1 MKLHELT
8 PAAGATKPAY
18 RKGRGAGSG
27 NGKTAGR
34 GHKGQWARS
43 GGGVRPGFE
52 GGQMPLARRLPKRG
66 FHNIFG
72 TTYAPVNVSALEK
85 FEDGAEVTAEILCN
99 AGIVK
104 NALDG
109 IKILGTGTLTKKL
122 TVKAAAFSAS
132 AKEKIEAAG
141 GKARWFKVFQ
151 TLKNAWSMPE
161 LRKKMLYTLF
171 IILIFRFGSCIPVP
185 FIDTTLLSQYFEQAS
200 VNGSMLGYLD
210 MFTGGGLSRATIFAM
225 SITPYINAS
234 IILQL
239 LTVAIPALE
248 RMVKD
253 GGEEGREKIAS
264 WTRYLGV
271 LLGLLQGLS
280 YYALLRNGF
289 GGKTMLSNTGALA
302 AVTII
307 VTFTAGTALIM
318 WMGEHITQKGIGNGI
333 SIILFAG
340 IVSRGPS
347 LMRTLVN
354 LFQTG
359 TSGIVSGIAM
369 IIVGLAIVVF
379 IVYMS
384 NAERRIPVQYAKRVV
399 GRKMYGGQSTHL
411 PIKVNASGVMPIIF
425 ASSILSLPQTIS
437 MFWHP
442 ESGSVGA
449 HILNLFSQTS
459 VFYIVLYALLI
470 LAFAYFYASIQFN
483 PIEIANNLKKNGGF
497 IPGFRPGKPTSDF
510 ITKALG
516 KVTFVGA
523 LFLAVVALLPLI
535 VGAVNSSLSN
545 VALGGTSVIIVVGV
559 ALDTVKQMEA
569 QMLMRH
575 HKGFLE

>member
-1 MKLHELT
+1 M
-8 PAAGATKPAY
+8 
-18 RKGRGAGSG
+18 
-27 NGKTAGR
+27 
-34 GHKGQWARS
+34 
-43 GGGVRPGFE
+43 
-52 GGQMPLARRLPKRG
+52 
-66 FHNIFG
+66 
-72 TTYAPVNVSALEK
+72 
-85 FEDGAEVTAEILCN
+85 
-99 AGIVK
+99 
-104 NALDG
+104 
-109 IKILGTGTLTKKL
+109 
-122 TVKAAAFSAS
+122 
-132 AKEKIEAAG
+132 
-141 GKARWFKVFQ
+141 FQ
-151 TLKNAWSMPE
+151 TLKNAWHMPE
-161 LRKKMLYTLF
+161 LRKKILYTLF
-171 IILIFRFGSCIPVP
+171 ILLIFRFGSCIPVP
-185 FIDTTLLSQYFEQAS
+185 FIDTNLLAQYFEQAS
-200 VNGSMLGYLD
+200 VGGSMLGYLD
-210 MFTGGGLSRATIFAM
+210 MFTGGGLSSATIFAM

-253 GGEEGREKIAS
+253 GGEEGRKKIAS
-264 WTRYLGV
+264 WTRYLAV
-271 LLGLLQGLS
+271 ILGLLQGFS
-280 YYALLRNGF
+280 YYALLRSQGL
-289 GGKTMLSNTGALA
+289 LSNTGALA
-302 AVTII
+302 GAAII
-307 VTFTAGTALIM
+307 LTFTAGTALIM
-318 WMGEHITQKGIGNGI
+318 WLGEHITQNGIGNGI

-347 LMRTLVN
+347 LMRTLWN
-354 LFQTG
+354 LLQTG
-359 TSGIVSGIAM
+359 TQGIVSAVLMVVI
-369 IIVGLAIVVF
+369 GLAVVVF
-379 IVYMS
+379 IVFMS

-437 MFWHP
+437 MFWQP
-442 ESGSVGA
+442 ESGTVGY
-449 HILNLFSQTS
+449 HIMNLFSQS
-459 VFYIVLYALLI
+459 NPFYIVVYGLLI

-523 LFLAVVALLPLI
+523 IFLAIVAILPLI
-535 VGAVNSSLSN
+535 VGAISPTLSN

-559 ALDTVKQMEA
+559 ALDTVKQLEA

>member
-1 MKLHELT
+1 M
-8 PAAGATKPAY
+8 
-18 RKGRGAGSG
+18 
-27 NGKTAGR
+27 
-34 GHKGQWARS
+34 
-43 GGGVRPGFE
+43 
-52 GGQMPLARRLPKRG
+52 
-66 FHNIFG
+66 
-72 TTYAPVNVSALEK
+72 
-85 FEDGAEVTAEILCN
+85 
-99 AGIVK
+99 
-104 NALDG
+104 
-109 IKILGTGTLTKKL
+109 
-122 TVKAAAFSAS
+122 
-132 AKEKIEAAG
+132 
-141 GKARWFKVFQ
+141 FQ
-151 TLKNAWSMPE
+151 TLKNAWAMPE
-161 LRKKMLYTLF
+161 LRKKILYTLF

-185 FIDTTLLSQYFEQAS
+185 FIDTQLLAQYFEQAS
-200 VNGSMLGYLD
+200 TNGSMLGYLD
-210 MFTGGGLSRATIFAM
+210 MFSGGGLSRATIFAM

-253 GGEEGREKIAS
+253 GGEEGRKKIAS
-264 WTRYLGV
+264 WTRYVGV

-280 YYALLRNGF
+280 YYALLRNQGF
-289 GGKTMLSNTGALA
+289 LSDKGVLA

-307 VTFTAGTALIM
+307 MTFTAGTALIM

-347 LMRTLVN
+347 LMRTLGN

-359 TSGIVSGIAM
+359 TSGIVSAILM
-369 IIVGLAIVVF
+369 IIIGIFIVVF
-379 IVYMS
+379 IVFMS

-399 GRKMYGGQSTHL
+399 GRKMYGGQSTNL
-411 PIKVNASGVMPIIF
+411 PIKVNMSGVLPIIF
-425 ASSILSLPQTIS
+425 AQSIASLPATIVA
-437 MFWHP
+437 FTGT
-442 ESGSVGA
+442 SGSFWA
-449 HILNLFSQTS
+449 WMNKY
-459 VFYIVLYALLI
+459 VFDTKSAVYIVCYFLLI
-470 LAFAYFYASIQFN
+470 IAFSYFYATVQFN

-535 VGAVNSSLSN
+535 VGAVNSSLRN

>member
-1 MKLHELT
+1 
-8 PAAGATKPAY
+8 
-18 RKGRGAGSG
+18 
-27 NGKTAGR
+27 
-34 GHKGQWARS
+34 
-43 GGGVRPGFE
+43 
-52 GGQMPLARRLPKRG
+52 
-66 FHNIFG
+66 
-72 TTYAPVNVSALEK
+72 
-85 FEDGAEVTAEILCN
+85 
-99 AGIVK
+99 
-104 NALDG
+104 
-109 IKILGTGTLTKKL
+109 
-122 TVKAAAFSAS
+122 
-132 AKEKIEAAG
+132 
-141 GKARWFKVFQ
+141 
-151 TLKNAWSMPE
+151 MPE
-161 LRKKMLYTLF
+161 LRKKILYTLF

-185 FIDTTLLSQYFEQAS
+185 FIDTQLLAQYFEQAS
-200 VNGSMLGYLD
+200 TNGSMLGYLD
-210 MFTGGGLSRATIFAM
+210 MFSGGGLSRATIFAM

-253 GGEEGREKIAS
+253 GGEEGRKKIAS
-264 WTRYLGV
+264 WTRYVGV

-280 YYALLRNGF
+280 YYALLRNQGF
-289 GGKTMLSNTGALA
+289 LSDKGVLA

-307 VTFTAGTALIM
+307 MTFTAGTALIM

-359 TSGIVSGIAM
+359 TSGIVSAILM
-369 IIVGLAIVVF
+369 IIIGIFIVVF
-379 IVYMS
+379 IVFMS

>member
-1 MKLHELT
+1 M
-8 PAAGATKPAY
+8 
-18 RKGRGAGSG
+18 
-27 NGKTAGR
+27 
-34 GHKGQWARS
+34 
-43 GGGVRPGFE
+43 
-52 GGQMPLARRLPKRG
+52 
-66 FHNIFG
+66 
-72 TTYAPVNVSALEK
+72 
-85 FEDGAEVTAEILCN
+85 
-99 AGIVK
+99 
-104 NALDG
+104 
-109 IKILGTGTLTKKL
+109 
-122 TVKAAAFSAS
+122 
-132 AKEKIEAAG
+132 
-141 GKARWFKVFQ
+141 FQ
-151 TLKNAWSMPE
+151 TLKNAWAMPE
-161 LRKKMLYTLF
+161 LRKKILYTLF

-185 FIDTTLLSQYFEQAS
+185 FIDTQMLAKYFEQAS
-200 VNGSMLGYLD
+200 TNGSMLGYLD
-210 MFTGGGLSRATIFAM
+210 MFSGGGLSRATIFAM

-253 GGEEGREKIAS
+253 GGEEGRKKIAS
-264 WTRYLGV
+264 WTRYVGV

-280 YYALLRNGF
+280 YYALLRNQGF
-289 GGKTMLSNTGALA
+289 LSDKGVLA
-302 AVTII
+302 AVTI
-307 VTFTAGTALIM
+307 VMTFTAGTALIM

-347 LMRTLVN
+347 LMRTLGN

-359 TSGIVSGIAM
+359 TSGIVSAILM
-369 IIVGLAIVVF
+369 IIIGIFIVVF
-379 IVYMS
+379 IVFMS

-425 ASSILSLPQTIS
+425 ASSILALPQTVS
-437 MFWHP
+437 MFWQP
-442 ESGSVGA
+442 EAGTVGA
-449 HILNLFSQTS
+449 HILNLFSQRS
-459 VFYIVLYALLI
+459 VVYIVLYALLI

>member
-1 MKLHELT
+1 
-8 PAAGATKPAY
+8 
-18 RKGRGAGSG
+18 
-27 NGKTAGR
+27 
-34 GHKGQWARS
+34 
-43 GGGVRPGFE
+43 
-52 GGQMPLARRLPKRG
+52 
-66 FHNIFG
+66 
-72 TTYAPVNVSALEK
+72 
-85 FEDGAEVTAEILCN
+85 
-99 AGIVK
+99 
-104 NALDG
+104 
-109 IKILGTGTLTKKL
+109 
-122 TVKAAAFSAS
+122 
-132 AKEKIEAAG
+132 
-141 GKARWFKVFQ
+141 
-151 TLKNAWSMPE
+151 MPE
-161 LRKKMLYTLF
+161 LRKKILYTLF
-171 IILIFRFGSCIPVP
+171 ILLIFRFGSCIPVP
-185 FIDTTLLSQYFEQAS
+185 FINTTLLSEYFNQAA
-200 VNGSMLGYLD
+200 VGGSMLGYLD
-210 MFTGGGLSRATIFAM
+210 MFTGGGLSNATIFAM

-253 GGEEGREKIAS
+253 GGEEGRKKIAS
-264 WTRYLGV
+264 WTRYLAV
-271 LLGLLQGLS
+271 ILGLLQGFS
-280 YYALLRNGF
+280 YYALLRNQGF
-289 GGKTMLSNTGALA
+289 LSNTGALA
-302 AVTII
+302 GAAII
-307 VTFTAGTALIM
+307 LTFTAGTALIM
-318 WMGEHITQKGIGNGI
+318 WLGEHITQNGIGNGI

-347 LMRTLVN
+347 LLRTLWN
-354 LFQTG
+354 LVQTG
-359 TSGIVSGIAM
+359 GQGVLSAVLMVVI
-369 IIVGLAIVVF
+369 GLAVVVF
-379 IVYMS
+379 IVFMS

-437 MFWHP
+437 MFWQP
-442 ESGSVGA
+442 ETGTVGY
-449 HILNLFSQTS
+449 HILNLFSQANP
-459 VFYIVLYALLI
+459 FYIVVYGLLI

-523 LFLAVVALLPLI
+523 LFLGVVAILPLI
-535 VGAVNSSLSN
+535 VGAISPTLSN

-559 ALDTVKQMEA
+559 ALDTVKQLEA

>member
-1 MKLHELT
+1 M
-8 PAAGATKPAY
+8 
-18 RKGRGAGSG
+18 
-27 NGKTAGR
+27 
-34 GHKGQWARS
+34 
-43 GGGVRPGFE
+43 
-52 GGQMPLARRLPKRG
+52 
-66 FHNIFG
+66 
-72 TTYAPVNVSALEK
+72 
-85 FEDGAEVTAEILCN
+85 
-99 AGIVK
+99 
-104 NALDG
+104 
-109 IKILGTGTLTKKL
+109 
-122 TVKAAAFSAS
+122 
-132 AKEKIEAAG
+132 
-141 GKARWFKVFQ
+141 FQ
-151 TLKNAWSMPE
+151 TLKNAWAMPE
-161 LRKKMLYTLF
+161 LRKKILYTLF

-185 FIDTTLLSQYFEQAS
+185 FIDTQLLARYFEQAS
-200 VNGSMLGYLD
+200 TNGSMLGYLD
-210 MFTGGGLSRATIFAM
+210 MFSGGGLSRATIFAM

-253 GGEEGREKIAS
+253 GGEEGRKKIAS
-264 WTRYLGV
+264 WTRYVGV

-280 YYALLRNGF
+280 YYALLRNQGF
-289 GGKTMLSNTGALA
+289 LSDKGVLA

-307 VTFTAGTALIM
+307 MTFTAGTALIM

-347 LMRTLVN
+347 LMRTLGN

-359 TSGIVSGIAM
+359 TSGIVSAILM
-369 IIVGLAIVVF
+369 IIIGIFIVVF
-379 IVYMS
+379 IVFMS

-425 ASSILSLPQTIS
+425 ASSILALPQTVS
-437 MFWHP
+437 MFWQP
-442 ESGSVGA
+442 EAGTVGA
-449 HILNLFSQTS
+449 HILNLFSQRS
-459 VFYIVLYALLI
+459 VVYIVLYALLI

-535 VGAVNSSLSN
+535 VGAVNSGLRN

>member
-1 MKLHELT
+1 
-8 PAAGATKPAY
+8 
-18 RKGRGAGSG
+18 
-27 NGKTAGR
+27 
-34 GHKGQWARS
+34 
-43 GGGVRPGFE
+43 
-52 GGQMPLARRLPKRG
+52 
-66 FHNIFG
+66 
-72 TTYAPVNVSALEK
+72 
-85 FEDGAEVTAEILCN
+85 
-99 AGIVK
+99 
-104 NALDG
+104 
-109 IKILGTGTLTKKL
+109 
-122 TVKAAAFSAS
+122 
-132 AKEKIEAAG
+132 
-141 GKARWFKVFQ
+141 
-151 TLKNAWSMPE
+151 MPE
-161 LRKKMLYTLF
+161 LRKKILYTLF

-185 FIDTTLLSQYFEQAS
+185 FIDTQLLARYFEQAS
-200 VNGSMLGYLD
+200 SNGSMLGYLD
-210 MFTGGGLSRATIFAM
+210 MFSGGGLSRATIFAM

-253 GGEEGREKIAS
+253 GGEEGRKKIAS
-264 WTRYLGV
+264 WTRYVGV

-280 YYALLRNGF
+280 YYALLRNKGF
-289 GGKTMLSNTGALA
+289 LSDKGVLA

-307 VTFTAGTALIM
+307 MTFTAGTALIM

-347 LMRTLVN
+347 LMRTLGN

-359 TSGIVSGIAM
+359 TSGIVSAILM
-369 IIVGLAIVVF
+369 IIIGIFIVVF
-379 IVYMS
+379 IVFMS

-425 ASSILSLPQTIS
+425 ASSILALPQTVS
-437 MFWHP
+437 MFWQP
-442 ESGSVGA
+442 EAGTVGA
-449 HILNLFSQTS
+449 HILNLFSQRS
-459 VFYIVLYALLI
+459 VVYIVLYALLI

-510 ITKALG
+510 IL
-516 KVTFVGA
+516 KVINKITLFGA
-523 LFLAVVALLPLI
+523 LYLAIVAILPIIAGIIIKNTSLAV
-535 VGAVNSSLSN
+535 
-545 VALGGTSVIIVVGV
+545 GGTSVIIVVGV
-559 ALDTVKQMEA
+559 ALETVKSLEA

-575 HKGFLE
+575 YKGFLE

>member
-1 MKLHELT
+1 M
-8 PAAGATKPAY
+8 
-18 RKGRGAGSG
+18 
-27 NGKTAGR
+27 
-34 GHKGQWARS
+34 
-43 GGGVRPGFE
+43 
-52 GGQMPLARRLPKRG
+52 
-66 FHNIFG
+66 
-72 TTYAPVNVSALEK
+72 
-85 FEDGAEVTAEILCN
+85 
-99 AGIVK
+99 
-104 NALDG
+104 
-109 IKILGTGTLTKKL
+109 
-122 TVKAAAFSAS
+122 
-132 AKEKIEAAG
+132 
-141 GKARWFKVFQ
+141 FQ

-161 LRKKMLYTLF
+161 LRKKILYTLF
-171 IILIFRFGSCIPVP
+171 ILLIFRFGSCIPVP
-185 FIDTTLLSQYFEQAS
+185 FIDTNLLSQYFEQAA
-200 VNGSMLGYLD
+200 VGGSMLGYLD

-253 GGEEGREKIAS
+253 GGEEGRKKIAS
-264 WTRYLGV
+264 WTRYLAV
-271 LLGLLQGLS
+271 ILGLLQGFS
-280 YYALLRNGF
+280 YYALLRSQGL
-289 GGKTMLSNTGALA
+289 LSNTGALA
-302 AVTII
+302 GAAII
-307 VTFTAGTALIM
+307 LTFTAGTALIM
-318 WMGEHITQKGIGNGI
+318 WLGEHITQNGIGNGI

-347 LMRTLVN
+347 LMRTLWN
-354 LFQTG
+354 LVQTG
-359 TSGIVSGIAM
+359 GQGVVSAVLMIVI
-369 IIVGLAIVVF
+369 GLAVVVF
-379 IVYMS
+379 IVFMS

-425 ASSILSLPQTIS
+425 ASSILSLPQTVS
-437 MFWHP
+437 MFWQP
-442 ESGSVGA
+442 ESGTVGY
-449 HILNLFSQTS
+449 HIMNLFSQANP
-459 VFYIVLYALLI
+459 FYIVVYGLLI

-523 LFLAVVALLPLI
+523 IFLAIVAILPLI
-535 VGAVNSSLSN
+535 VGAISPTLSN

-559 ALDTVKQMEA
+559 ALDTVKQLEA

>member
-1 MKLHELT
+1 
-8 PAAGATKPAY
+8 
-18 RKGRGAGSG
+18 
-27 NGKTAGR
+27 
-34 GHKGQWARS
+34 
-43 GGGVRPGFE
+43 
-52 GGQMPLARRLPKRG
+52 
-66 FHNIFG
+66 
-72 TTYAPVNVSALEK
+72 
-85 FEDGAEVTAEILCN
+85 
-99 AGIVK
+99 
-104 NALDG
+104 
-109 IKILGTGTLTKKL
+109 
-122 TVKAAAFSAS
+122 
-132 AKEKIEAAG
+132 
-141 GKARWFKVFQ
+141 
-151 TLKNAWSMPE
+151 MPE
-161 LRKKMLYTLF
+161 LRKKILYTLF

-185 FIDTTLLSQYFEQAS
+185 FIDTQLLAQYFEQAS
-200 VNGSMLGYLD
+200 TNGSMLGYLD
-210 MFTGGGLSRATIFAM
+210 MFSGGGLSRATIFAM

-253 GGEEGREKIAS
+253 GGEEGRKKIAS
-264 WTRYLGV
+264 WTRYVGV

-280 YYALLRNGF
+280 YYALLRNQGF
-289 GGKTMLSNTGALA
+289 LSDKGVLA

-307 VTFTAGTALIM
+307 MTFTAGTALIM

-347 LMRTLVN
+347 LMRTLGN

-359 TSGIVSGIAM
+359 TSGIVSAILM
-369 IIVGLAIVVF
+369 IIIGIFIVVF
-379 IVYMS
+379 IVFMS

-425 ASSILSLPQTIS
+425 ASSILALPQTVS
-437 MFWHP
+437 MFWQP
-442 ESGSVGA
+442 EAGTVGA
-449 HILNLFSQTS
+449 HILNLFSQRS
-459 VFYIVLYALLI
+459 VVYIVLYALLI

-535 VGAVNSSLSN
+535 VGAVNSGLRN